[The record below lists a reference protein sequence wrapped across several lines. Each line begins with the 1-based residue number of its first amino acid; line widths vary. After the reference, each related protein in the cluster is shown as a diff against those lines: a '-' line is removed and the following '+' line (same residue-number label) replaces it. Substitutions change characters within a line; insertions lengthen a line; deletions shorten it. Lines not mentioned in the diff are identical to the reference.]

1 MPLIQPISNTIDDLL
16 IGLHQD
22 YLINFL
28 SVHDE
33 TVQLVDKKLAQ
44 PIMLETIKIAELNK
58 LFEQI
63 DLPFI
68 SFKFDVEYD
77 DYGSYTAAKGF
88 NISQYDV
95 DTTRKF
101 MGKGFIPADA
111 SVMDPPK
118 PAVHKE
124 EIPKVDSNPSVF
136 EYHVKEYDEN
146 IITAIQALPPG
157 NDTFV
162 LYVDNTP
169 FTFAKT
175 VDSSYFQQ

>member
-1 MPLIQPISNTIDDLL
+1 MPLVSVNKTKDDLL
-16 IGLHQD
+16 IGLHQE
-22 YLINFL
+22 YFVQCL

-44 PIMLETIKIAELNK
+44 PIMLEAIKIAELNK
-58 LFEQI
+58 LFKQI

-77 DYGSYTAAKGF
+77 EWGSYTAAKGF

-101 MGKGFIPADA
+101 MGKGFIP
-111 SVMDPPK
+111 S
-118 PAVHKE
+118 
-124 EIPKVDSNPSVF
+124 IPKKETPEEPKKDNPVSVF
-136 EYHVKEYDEN
+136 EHKIEEYDEDV
-146 IITAIQALPPG
+146 ITAIQALPPG
-157 NDTFV
+157 DDIFV
-162 LYVDNTP
+162 LYVGSTP

-175 VDSSYFQQ
+175 VDSSYFKQ